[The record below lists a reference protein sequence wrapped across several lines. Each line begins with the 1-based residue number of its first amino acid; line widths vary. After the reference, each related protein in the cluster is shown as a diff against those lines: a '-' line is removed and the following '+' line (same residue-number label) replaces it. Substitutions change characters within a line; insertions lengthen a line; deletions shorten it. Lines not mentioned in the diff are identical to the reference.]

1 MEKKKNGLTSD
12 LLKWIAVVTM
22 FIDHIGAAIVE
33 QTDLSLLP
41 YGKTGDLIL
50 RLIGRIAFPIYCFL
64 LVEGFY
70 HTRSRK
76 KYLCNLTL
84 FAVLSEIP
92 FELAVFGE
100 IKWGF
105 HNVYWTLL
113 LGFLVMSG
121 VEKIRE
127 KMGTTENTK
136 KTFAELAL
144 AAAAAIGA
152 ELLQTDY
159 GAIGVFLIFILY
171 QARENRQRQCILG
184 AVAMAYEVTAP
195 VAFYLLYHYNGI
207 RRQKRWKYFFYA
219 FYPVHFLLL
228 YWIRVQFPVWGAFLF

>member
-1 MEKKKNGLTSD
+1 MEKKKNGLSSD

-22 FIDHIGAAIVE
+22 FIDHIGATIVE
-33 QTDLSLLP
+33 QTDLYLLP
-41 YGKTGDLIL
+41 YGKTLDLIL
-50 RLIGRIAFPIYCFL
+50 RLIGRLAFPIYCFL

-92 FELAVFGE
+92 FELAIFGE
-100 IKWGF
+100 ILLGF

-127 KMGTTENTK
+127 KMGTIESTK

-144 AAAAAIGA
+144 AALAAVGA

-159 GAIGVFLIFILY
+159 GAIGVFLIYILY
-171 QARENRQRQCILG
+171 QARENRLRQCILG

-195 VAFYLLYHYNGI
+195 AAFYLLYHYNGI

-219 FYPVHFLLL
+219 FYPLHLLLL
-228 YWIRVQFPVWGAFLF
+228 YWIRVRFFS